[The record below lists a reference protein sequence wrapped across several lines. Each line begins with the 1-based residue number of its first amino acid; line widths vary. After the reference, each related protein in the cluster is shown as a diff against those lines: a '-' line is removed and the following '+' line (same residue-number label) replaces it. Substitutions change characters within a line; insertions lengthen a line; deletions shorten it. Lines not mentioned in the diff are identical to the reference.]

1 MSLDTTASNGLI
13 PIVKS
18 DTPACRWFL
27 IGVKG
32 IDMRLQAEFETEIF
46 VNDEGSVTISQEGH
60 VCPSCGVAEDAIVV
74 FGTTSRLRTIANE
87 LMRLAA
93 ELERGRQ

>member
-1 MSLDTTASNGLI
+1 MRVDATAILGLI
-13 PIVKS
+13 HQEKS

>member
-1 MSLDTTASNGLI
+1 MRVDATAIFGLI
-13 PIVKS
+13 PQEKS
-18 DTPACRWFL
+18 EPPACRWFL

-46 VNDEGSVTISQEGH
+46 VNDEGSVPISQEGH

>member
-1 MSLDTTASNGLI
+1 MAIKNVHKLVIKRYQKKNNRGKT
-13 PIVKS
+13 
-18 DTPACRWFL
+18 
-27 IGVKG
+27 
-32 IDMRLQAEFETEIF
+32 TEIF

-74 FGTTSRLRTIANE
+74 FGTASRLRTIANE